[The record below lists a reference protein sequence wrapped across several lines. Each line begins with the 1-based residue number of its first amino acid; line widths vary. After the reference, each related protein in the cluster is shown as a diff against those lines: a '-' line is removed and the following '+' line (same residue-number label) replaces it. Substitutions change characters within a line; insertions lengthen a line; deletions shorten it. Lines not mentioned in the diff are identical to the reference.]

1 MSGLEGLEER
11 VTALEEDR
19 KRSSATHK
27 EFYERLRNLE
37 IASNESKL
45 MLQELKEIK
54 EDVRELKEKPARRW
68 ESAVNIVLQALILA
82 ALAAL
87 QLSR

>member
-1 MSGLEGLEER
+1 M
-11 VTALEEDR
+11 
-19 KRSSATHK
+19 
-27 EFYERLRNLE
+27 
-37 IASNESKL
+37 
-45 MLQELKEIK
+45 
-54 EDVRELKEKPARRW
+54 RELKEKPARRW